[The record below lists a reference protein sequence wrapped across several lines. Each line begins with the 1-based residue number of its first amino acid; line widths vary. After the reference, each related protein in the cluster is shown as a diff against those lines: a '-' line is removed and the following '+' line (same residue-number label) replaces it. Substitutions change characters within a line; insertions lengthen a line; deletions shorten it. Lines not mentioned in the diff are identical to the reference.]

1 MARSQQQGLKFDSE
15 TIMNRKKTQTA
26 AEFMAGLNA
35 DPEFQAAQAE
45 RDKVHLEKVSKLKAA
60 SKPLDDALRTICP
73 LVIDGVWD
81 LVNTRERYD
90 EVLPILF
97 EHLTKDYPDE
107 ILDGIARALA
117 VPQALP
123 YRPTFI
129 SLFRRDPPV
138 SKGFRF
144 GLGIAIAHTTG
155 PDNLAETIELL
166 KDRSLGE
173 SRLALLLVIR
183 HTRKPEIRQ
192 VIEELSSDPDL
203 AKEIASW
210 NRRK

>member
-1 MARSQQQGLKFDSE
+1 
-15 TIMNRKKTQTA
+15 MNTKRKPQTA
-26 AEFMAGLNA
+26 AELMAELNA
-35 DPEFQAAQAE
+35 DPVFQAAQAE
-45 RDKVHLEKVSKLKAA
+45 SDKRRLKIVAKLKVA
-60 SKPLDDALRTICP
+60 SKPLDDALRAICP
-73 LVIDGVWD
+73 LVTDGVWD

-90 EVLPILF
+90 EALPILY

-138 SKGFRF
+138 TEGFRY
-144 GLGIAIAHTTG
+144 GLGLAIANTTV
-155 PDNLAETIELL
+155 PDNLQETIELA
-166 KDRSLGE
+166 KDRSLGD
-173 SRLALLLVIR
+173 SRLALLFAFKR
-183 HTRKPEIRQ
+183 SRKPEVRQ

-210 NRRK
+210 KRGK

>member
-1 MARSQQQGLKFDSE
+1 
-15 TIMNRKKTQTA
+15 MNAKRKPQTA
-26 AEFMAGLNA
+26 AELMAELNA
-35 DPEFQAAQAE
+35 DPVFQAAQSARE
-45 RDKVHLEKVSKLKAA
+45 RQRLEKVEKLKAA
-60 SKPLDDALRTICP
+60 SKPLDDALRAVCP
-73 LVIDGVWD
+73 LVVDGVWD

-90 EVLPILF
+90 EALPILF

-123 YRPTFI
+123 YRPTLI

-138 SKGFRF
+138 SEGFRF

-155 PDNLAETIELL
+155 PDNLAETIELA
-166 KDRSLGE
+166 KDRSLGD
-173 SRLALLLVIR
+173 SRLALLLAIR
-183 HTRKPEIRQ
+183 HSRKPEARQ
-192 VIEELSSDPDL
+192 AIEDLSSDPDL

-210 NRRK
+210 KRRE

>member
-1 MARSQQQGLKFDSE
+1 
-15 TIMNRKKTQTA
+15 MNTKRKQQTA
-26 AEFMAGLNA
+26 VELMAQLNA
-35 DPEFQAAQAE
+35 DPVFQVAEAE
-45 RDKVHLEKVSKLKAA
+45 REKIHLGKVAKLMAA
-60 SKPLDDALRTICP
+60 SKPLNDALRAICP
-73 LVIDGVWD
+73 LVTDSVDD

-90 EVLPILF
+90 EALPILF

-107 ILDGIARALA
+107 VLNAIARALA

-123 YRPTFI
+123 YRPMLI

-138 SKGFRF
+138 SEGFRY
-144 GLGIAIAHTTG
+144 GLGIAIANTTG
-155 PDNLAETIELL
+155 PHNLAETIELA

-173 SRLALLLVIR
+173 SRIALLSAIKR
-183 HTRKPEIRQ
+183 SRKPEIRQ

-210 NRRK
+210 KRRK

>member
-1 MARSQQQGLKFDSE
+1 
-15 TIMNRKKTQTA
+15 MNTKKEKKTA
-26 AEFMAGLNA
+26 AEFMAELNA
-35 DPEFQAAQAE
+35 DPAFLIAHAKREKIHF
-45 RDKVHLEKVSKLKAA
+45 EKVARLKAA
-60 SKPLDDALRTICP
+60 SNPLDDKLRSMCS
-73 LVIDGVWD
+73 LVTDGVWD

-123 YRPTFI
+123 YRPTLI

-138 SKGFRF
+138 SEGFRY
-144 GLGIAIAHTTG
+144 GLGVAIAHTTG
-155 PDNLAETIELL
+155 PHNLSETIELA

-173 SRLALLLVIR
+173 SRLPLLLAIR
-183 HTRKPEIRQ
+183 RSRKPEIRQ
-192 VIEELSSDPDL
+192 VIEELGKDADL

-210 NRRK
+210 RRPK